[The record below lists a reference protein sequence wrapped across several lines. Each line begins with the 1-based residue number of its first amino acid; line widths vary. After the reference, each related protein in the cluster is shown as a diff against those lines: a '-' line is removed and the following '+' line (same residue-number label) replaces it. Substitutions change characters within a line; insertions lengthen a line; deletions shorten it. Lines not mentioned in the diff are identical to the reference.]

1 MSLLLPENISGTV
14 RNSSYRGNHLF
25 FFFLSFPKGRKAQ
38 GFKKPPVKANLRE
51 KNTTNTVN
59 L

>member
-25 FFFLSFPKGRKAQ
+25 FFLSFPKRRKTQ
-38 GFKKPPVKANLRE
+38 GFKKHP
-51 KNTTNTVN
+51 VN
-59 L
+59 LKNALPIAFIIS

>member
-14 RNSSYRGNHLF
+14 RNSSYRGNHP
-25 FFFLSFPKGRKAQ
+25 FFFLSFPKGRKTQ

>member
-25 FFFLSFPKGRKAQ
+25 FFSVSQREKGLQVLKI
-38 GFKKPPVKANLRE
+38 FIKANLRE

-59 L
+59 LLI